1 VDYDRYIFVAIFL
14 IITSLSYVDELTDLL
29 VNLYMQIGNDKQSFQ
44 ADLSATFGID
54 ETKVNTIIGKVDKP
68 ADAYMILRLSEIT
81 KKQPDEVLL
90 VYKMHKNK
98 GWGVVAQELGIKP
111 GSKEFH
117 ELKEN
122 KLKKHGKNEHN
133 NEKHDKH
140 EKKEHG
146 KKGKGKDRD

>member
-1 VDYDRYIFVAIFL
+1 MTRYIFVAIFL
-14 IITSLSYVDELTDLL
+14 IITSLSYADELTDFL
-29 VNLYMQIGNDKQSFQ
+29 VNLNMQIGNDKQSFQ

-54 ETKVNTIIGKVDKP
+54 ETKVNMIIGKVDKP

-90 VYKMHKNK
+90 VYKKHKNK